1 MKREEFL
8 KQLEQLLDGI
18 SEEEK
23 ADALAFYRS
32 YFEDAGEENEES
44 VIAELESPEKVAQS
58 IKKNLGM
65 EKENGFYGMP
75 ADQNPEWNKNDDD
88 MFVKSEEVPKEK
100 KGGWIPASEAPKTGE
115 YILLSF
121 ENCSVPMVGRYE
133 EDKNGGAFYIGDEDE
148 KCVEQDIFVNA
159 WMPLPEPYSADT
171 EKPQTNADRIR
182 SMTDKELAE
191 WITNMCEFERHGE
204 PYKSIYNLDTDNEE
218 EIHDSYGDLLSWLK
232 AESEE

>member
-65 EKENGFYGMP
+65 EKENGSYGMP

-88 MFVKSEEVPKEK
+88 MFVKSEEVPKERWMECSGNRI
-100 KGGWIPASEAPKTGE
+100 GGSYITTLADIAFSRGITSSCGCCDIVWHCGCSGCSDGITCVCRFPFDWFWIQHFIYRWSGCRTWTDRSRTFGIGTWNP
-115 YILLSF
+115 
-121 ENCSVPMVGRYE
+121 CSTSGRVGVWRIPSMGSQG
-133 EDKNGGAFYIGDEDE
+133 NHR
-148 KCVEQDIFVNA
+148 FV
-159 WMPLPEPYSADT
+159 
-171 EKPQTNADRIR
+171 
-182 SMTDKELAE
+182 
-191 WITNMCEFERHGE
+191 
-204 PYKSIYNLDTDNEE
+204 
-218 EIHDSYGDLLSWLK
+218 
-232 AESEE
+232 